1 MTMTESGTHTQALLD
16 QAASLLDAIGAADAA
31 SVPPEVLMLCLSAAT
46 YLELAGGRA
55 RRAPLVDGDPRATIR
70 AAMTAL
76 SQLDLDTF
84 GAEPVLE
91 AARSARRALRL
102 MG

>member
-1 MTMTESGTHTQALLD
+1 MTMTERAPQTQALLD
-16 QAASLLDAIGAADAA
+16 EAASLLDAIGAADAA
-31 SVPPEVLMLCLSAAT
+31 SVPPDVVVLCLLAANN
-46 YLELAGGRA
+46 LELTGGHA
-55 RRAPLVDGDPRATIR
+55 RRAPLIDGDPRATIR

-84 GAEPVLE
+84 GEQPVLE
-91 AARSARRALRL
+91 AAQSARRALRL

>member
-1 MTMTESGTHTQALLD
+1 MTMTELAPQTQALLD
-16 QAASLLDAIGAADAA
+16 EAASLLDAIGAADAA

-55 RRAPLVDGDPRATIR
+55 RSVPLVDSDPRTTIR